1 MTEIDGVIQCN
12 FYVVSFPFIVVLFD
26 GIRKL
31 TSIEVLWSLPLPTV
45 PFFALTWMFDQISGE
60 LGKVHM
66 EEVDTI

>member
-1 MTEIDGVIQCN
+1 MYLPHNTTFAHCGLLFVTEIDGVIQCH

-45 PFFALTWMFDQISGE
+45 PFFAFMWTFD
-60 LGKVHM
+60 
-66 EEVDTI
+66 

>member
-1 MTEIDGVIQCN
+1 M
-12 FYVVSFPFIVVLFD
+12 VLFD

-45 PFFALTWMFDQISGE
+45 PFFAFMWTFDQISGE
-60 LGKVHM
+60 LGKVDM